1 MNIALKPV
9 ESSQIEAIG
18 YDAETQ
24 TLAIQFNGGKKVY
37 HYADVPQEVFDGFGN
52 GSAGKHFASAVR
64 GKFTH
69 TIVNHESSTKEIP
82 A

>member
-9 ESSQIEAIG
+9 ESSQIAAIG
-18 YDAETQ
+18 YDAESK
-24 TLAIQFNGGKKVY
+24 TLAIRFNSGQKIY
-37 HYADVPQEVFDGFGN
+37 HYAGVPQEVFDGFST
-52 GSAGKHFASAVR
+52 GSAGKHFSSAVR

-69 TIVNHESSTKEIP
+69 TIVNHEPSTKEIP